1 MKLLQSKIML
11 RAALI
16 GCMCFALLENCSARS
31 KEPSF
36 DDKLDALAAY
46 VFAQQG
52 LEQTVR
58 DELKA
63 SYGSVPPFTVLFSIS
78 DGEKR
83 ATVLT
88 GTGASL
94 RKAWDAGADKARNYV
109 TANNYKPV
117 YLKADIVNNMQAVKS
132 EFIPT
137 LAQAEY
143 FHHFFRKGIA
153 FDQHFET
160 AFLEAEINGNALISY
175 KEGQFSLEN
184 INSYLKNSKGAK
196 KLKSIPKDAILFT
209 CRGYI
214 YDGGECFPLYYAQD
228 LTYGRRIIDTVDA
241 AYINTLIANAS
252 QFLVNNLDSDGKF
265 VYGYYPRFDRELPSY
280 NIIRHI
286 SAIWSLLHHYRTSKD
301 PDLVPKIDAAINYFL
316 GAVVYKDANTAFIE
330 DAPAKELKLGAN
342 AVAIIALTDYMNV
355 LKSDKY
361 RDLIEKLGNGILSLL
376 DTKTG
381 KYYHV
386 LNYKKEGTADFSR
399 KEEFRIVYYDG
410 EATFALMRLYENLHD
425 AQWLTAAKSAVE
437 NFIANDYTQHVDHW
451 VAYSM
456 NEITKYVSDE
466 RYFEFALRNA
476 DVNLETIYKRET
488 SFHTYLELLMGAFE
502 VYDRIIEQGIAVKY
516 LDTFDAKRLLE
527 TIFHRADFMLNGYFY
542 PEYAIYMKNPNRIM
556 NTFFVRHH
564 DYRVRIDDV
573 EHFVSGYYNYARLY
587 GKLRAHEARLKRQ
600 L

>member
-1 MKLLQSKIML
+1 MLKMKNKIML

-16 GCMCFALLENCSARS
+16 GYACFALLESCTARS
-31 KEPSF
+31 REPSF
-36 DDKLDALAAY
+36 DAKLDALATY

-63 SYGSVPPFTVLFSIS
+63 SYGSVPPFAVLFSIS

-83 ATVLT
+83 ATVVA
-88 GTGASL
+88 GTGSSL
-94 RKAWDAGADKARNYV
+94 QNAWDAGADKARRYV
-109 TANNYKPV
+109 TEHKYEPV

-132 EFIPT
+132 KFIPT
-137 LAQAEY
+137 LAKSEY

-153 FDQHFET
+153 FDPNFET

-175 KEGQFSLEN
+175 KDGGQFNLAS
-184 INSYLKNSKGAK
+184 INSYLKNSKGAE
-196 KLKSIPKDAILFT
+196 KLGSIPQDAILFT

-214 YDGGECFPLYYAQD
+214 YDGGECFSLYCEQD
-228 LTYGRRIIDTVDA
+228 LNYGRRTIDTVDA

-252 QFLVNNLDSDGKF
+252 RFLVNNLDSDGKF
-265 VYGYYPRFDRELPSY
+265 VYGYYPRFDKELPSY

-286 SAIWSLLHHYRTSKD
+286 SAIWSLIHQYRTSKD

-316 GAVVYKDANTAFIE
+316 GAVVYKDANTAFIA
-330 DAPAKELKLGAN
+330 DAPVKEIKLGAN
-342 AVAIIALTDYMNV
+342 AVAIIALTDYMNA
-355 LKSDKY
+355 LGSDKY
-361 RDLIEKLGNGILSLL
+361 RDLLEKLGNGILSLL

-399 KEEFRIVYYDG
+399 KDEFRIVYYDG

-425 AQWLTAAKSAVE
+425 EKWLTAAKSAVE

-476 DVNLETIYKRET
+476 GVNLETIYKRET
-488 SFHTYLELLMGAFE
+488 SFHTYLELLMGSFE

-516 LDTFDAKRLLE
+516 LDTFNAKRLLE

-587 GKLRAHEARLKRQ
+587 EKLRAHEARLK
-600 L
+600 